1 MLCCYLKT
9 SHLLESN
16 LSLILPGIQGNT
28 GSRLLGQSDPRLL
41 RVPVC
46 PHNRQ
51 GLSTGILLPVTHGP
65 AGFLKWSTL
74 ILYSHVFFSLNNKLS
89 LKLEVQHKNFLS
101 FQCRQIHSIKV
112 T

>member
-46 PHNRQ
+46 PHNHQ
-51 GLSTGILLPVTHGP
+51 GLSTGILAPSDSWTCGL
-65 AGFLKWSTL
+65 
-74 ILYSHVFFSLNNKLS
+74 
-89 LKLEVQHKNFLS
+89 LEMEHFDFIQPCVFLS
-101 FQCRQIHSIKV
+101 
-112 T
+112 